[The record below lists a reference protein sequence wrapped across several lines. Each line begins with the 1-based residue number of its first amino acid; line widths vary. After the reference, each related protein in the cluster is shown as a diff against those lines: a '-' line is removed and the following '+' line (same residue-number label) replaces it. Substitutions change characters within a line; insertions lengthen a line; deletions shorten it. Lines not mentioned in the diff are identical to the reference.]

1 MCKFLGVISRVLL
14 ALVFF
19 VSIIFII
26 MNIYN
31 TPNGY
36 TLYQDMLMAR
46 GLPGISAPI
55 SILVQLVAGSTLII
69 GYKIKIT
76 AYVLSVYSFLWAC
89 VYFMGFLGGQPLII
103 MALQY
108 LAISGGLLYMALN
121 PDTGFSIDNC
131 KKDK

>member
-1 MCKFLGVISRVLL
+1 
-14 ALVFF
+14 
-19 VSIIFII
+19 
-26 MNIYN
+26 
-31 TPNGY
+31 
-36 TLYQDMLMAR
+36 MLMAR

-55 SILVQLVAGSTLII
+55 SILVQLVAGFTLII

-131 KKDK
+131 KKAK

>member
-1 MCKFLGVISRVLL
+1 VCKFLGVTSRVLM

-26 MNIYN
+26 INIFN
-31 TPNGY
+31 TQDGY

-55 SILVQLVAGSTLII
+55 SILVQLVAGFTLII

-76 AYVLSVYSFLWAC
+76 AYVLSVYSFIWAC
-89 VYFMGFLGGQPLII
+89 VYFMGFLAGQPLII

-108 LAISGGLLYMALN
+108 LSICGGLLYLALN
-121 PDTGFSIDNC
+121 PDTGYSIDGC
-131 KKDK
+131 MKGK